1 MICPIALDCGVVG
14 SDNYGMNVLG
24 KVENGVVVLEGKI
37 TLPEG
42 MRVAVSPIPPIPLA
56 TQQMAPEVIIEPGKL
71 PWIRGGIPGTWKL
84 SGEIIAQILTDEDV
98 ETMKAV
104 WNAPS

>member
-14 SDNYGMNVLG
+14 SDNYDMNVLG

-42 MRVAVSPIPPIPLA
+42 MRVAVSPITSIPLA

-71 PWIRGGIPGTWKL
+71 PWVRGGIPGTWKL
-84 SGEIIAQILTDEDV
+84 
-98 ETMKAV
+98 
-104 WNAPS
+104 

>member
-1 MICPIALDCGVVG
+1 MVG
-14 SDNYGMNVLG
+14 SDDYDMNVLG

-42 MRVAVSPIPPIPLA
+42 MRVAVSPIPPIPLTTPLT

-71 PWIRGGIPGTWKL
+71 PGVRGGIPGTWKL
-84 SGEIIAQILTDEDV
+84 SGELIAQILTDEDV
-98 ETMKAV
+98 ETMKAY
-104 WNAPS
+104 